1 MNPKITRKLIMF
13 LLLSGGMLIVLALLF
28 GREWRD
34 WQSSSSWQRTT
45 TSDFTIQPKN
55 SSVHY
60 RYVVAGQEYEGD
72 RVYFFVLTP
81 FQDDRV
87 LRWLDINHN
96 ATELIV
102 HYDPDAPE
110 RSVLVRGGLDDPW
123 FWRFP
128 LICGVAGLLI
138 LLPLLFFGGLWRWL
152 RQQFAN

>member
-1 MNPKITRKLIMF
+1 MNPKIIRKLMMF

-34 WQSSSSWQRTT
+34 WQDSSSWQRTT
-45 TSDFTIQPKN
+45 TNDFTIQPKN
-55 SSVHY
+55 SSVRY

-72 RVYFFVLTP
+72 RIYFFVLAP

-87 LRWLDINHN
+87 LRWLDTNRN

-110 RSVLVRGGLDDPW
+110 RSVLVRGGLNDEW
-123 FWRFP
+123 FWQYP
-128 LICGVAGLLI
+128 IICGVAGLLI
-138 LLPLLFFGGLWRWL
+138 LLPLFFFGGLWRWL
-152 RQQFAN
+152 RQQFTN